1 MIKSALAKSSKFT
14 ILAIFGGGLLGLMAN
29 RGRRRNPV
37 PMPSRSSGDVSMR
50 RLTAYF
56 VAPVWMA
63 AAFLDY
69 LWHRRT
75 KIETTSGLNESLM
88 HTLMMIEA
96 GPAVLA
102 PLFLEVNAGVLA
114 ARIGFSVLHEL
125 TVWWDLAF
133 TTPRRLIPA
142 GEQVIHTFLEA
153 PPFLVSAAA
162 IATHWRQFLALLG
175 RGSEAPRFAIRM
187 QKPPARGLQSVVIV
201 WRSSVAGR
209 RSACG

>member
-1 MIKSALAKSSKFT
+1 
-14 ILAIFGGGLLGLMAN
+14 
-29 RGRRRNPV
+29 
-37 PMPSRSSGDVSMR
+37 MR

-187 QKPPARGLQSVVIV
+187 QKPPLAASSLLLLSGGLLLLGAVPHVDELRRCFVAQ
-201 WRSSVAGR
+201 RAGR
-209 RSACG
+209 VGQDTPPALAELFS